1 MTRLAAAWLLAL
13 AATITA
19 GSAAATERIA
29 FLVAQSDT
37 YIVTKGA
44 KSIDLPHGTEV
55 RLFTPEDLA
64 APGPARDAV
73 TSSRIVV
80 VDVMIRELVD
90 FLFEHAP
97 PDGTRI
103 YALRGSRD
111 DASLQSRGFIFDDEV
126 QAYYSHFSSENVA
139 GLLALLARREI
150 DPATVVPPL
159 RQRPTLG
166 IHHPDAPQPF
176 DGIPGYLAWY
186 GSRSRFSPD
195 AAWIAI
201 MVYDTA
207 LAEGQV
213 EALDIIVRRLE
224 TAGHSV
230 VLCFGRSEDVLHEF
244 LLHDDIRTR
253 LDLVLA
259 FSLKFRSALGPK
271 VLAAVER
278 LGVPMINAIS
288 TYYGTVGEWRDDPR
302 GLAAAEVAWAVANPE
317 ISGLIEPS
325 VLSGKT
331 ETTDHATT
339 NRVFFTDV
347 VPDNLE
353 HLLTRIDGWLALRRK
368 SNADKKI
375 AILFYNNS
383 PGKQSI
389 GASYLN
395 VFESLETILARLSAE
410 GYRVD
415 SDVPLTREG
424 IRDLI
429 VRSARNVGNWAPG
442 ELEEMVRAGHV
453 VRLPIATYEEWFRA
467 LPDDYRDGVRE
478 QWGSAEDSDVMI
490 SGGQVLIPAI
500 RLGNIVLMPEPSRG
514 YSDDPLKLYHSPT
527 LYPHHQYTAAY
538 LWIGRVFGADARIH
552 LGTHGTHEWLPG
564 KQAGLSTSCPPEVL
578 GGGTPSIYPYIV
590 DDVGEGIQAK
600 RRGRAVVVDHLVPP
614 LRRSGM
620 HGELRTLAQQISQYR
635 AVAAMSGETAELKLD
650 GIRRAASEL
659 GILADLKLT
668 KVDAESLPV
677 IENYLVSVGADF
689 LPYGLHTFGR
699 SPEGKPLAE
708 TIEAIREQ
716 NPSEDRRK
724 LGLALRRSGGLELE
738 RLVAG
743 LAGRFVPAGRGND
756 PLRTPEALPT
766 GKNFYGFDP
775 DRLPSPEGFELGRRA
790 AEQLIANHIKKDGK
804 LPSKVALVL
813 WATET
818 IRNEGI
824 NESTALWLMGMR
836 PVWDK
841 AGRVTGTAVVP
852 GAELGRP
859 RVDVLLNPSGLY
871 RDLFPNLMELLDEA
885 VQRAAVQTDV
895 ENLIAAG
902 SAAVRER
909 LVARGVPPERADV
922 LSRLRIF
929 SERPGNYGNRVVE
942 VTGASGLWESD
953 TDVSKVYERHTG
965 YAYGAGEWGTPAR
978 ELLGDHLE
986 TVDTAV
992 HSISSALYGTMD
1004 NDDMFQFLGGLSL
1017 AVRNR
1022 SGRSPDTM
1030 ISLQRRDDEIQV
1042 EDIGRTI
1049 GRELHSRYL
1058 NPAWVEGMQGED
1070 YAGAREISNFVD
1082 YLWGWQVT
1090 VPDSVD
1096 DAHWNQTYEVYVED
1110 KFDLGIKRFLDEA
1123 NPWAFQSIAARMLE
1137 SARKDYWKADDSK
1150 KQRLAKEY
1158 VESVLAHGASCSD
1171 NTCANP
1177 LLHTEVIDIATPIL
1191 PPEVIERFRAELE
1204 KATHKTLEQ
1213 QRAELEQLRR
1223 ELLEGFD
1230 RETMPAKVDGYRME
1244 EIRPPA
1250 PPEPEP
1256 VPGARWWAAAAAAL
1270 ITALIV
1276 VGFWWSRRRR
1286 P

>member
-1 MTRLAAAWLLAL
+1 MMRRTAACLLILFVATAVGTAAAA
-13 AATITA
+13 
-19 GSAAATERIA
+19 ERIA

-37 YIVTKGA
+37 YVVTKGL
-44 KSIDLPHGTEV
+44 KSAGLPPGTEV
-55 RLFTPEDLA
+55 RVFTPEDLA
-64 APGPARDAV
+64 GPGPARDAV
-73 TSSRIVV
+73 AGSGIVV

-90 FLFEHAP
+90 YLLEHAQP
-97 PDGTRI
+97 AGQRI

-111 DASLQSRGFIFDDEV
+111 DAFLRGKGFVFDDDV
-126 QAYYSHFSSENVA
+126 QAYYDHFSSDNIA
-139 GLLALLARREI
+139 GLLALIARREI
-150 DPATVVPPL
+150 DPATKVPPP
-159 RQRPTLG
+159 RRKPTLG
-166 IHHPDAPQPF
+166 IRHPDARAPF
-176 DGIPGYLAWY
+176 AGVPEYLRWY
-186 GSRSRFSPD
+186 QARGGRPAG

-207 LAEGQV
+207 MTEGHV
-213 EALDIIVRRLE
+213 EALDTIVRRLE
-224 TAGHSV
+224 AAGHNV
-230 VLCFGRSEDVLHEF
+230 VPCFGTSEDVLHRL
-244 LLHDDIRTR
+244 LLHDDLRPR

-259 FSLKFRSALGPK
+259 FSLKFRSALGPE
-271 VLAAVER
+271 VLAAVAR
-278 LGVPMINAIS
+278 LDVPVINAIS
-288 TYYGTVGEWRDDPR
+288 TYYGTVEDWRADPR

-331 ETTDHATT
+331 ERKDHSTA
-339 NRVFFTDV
+339 NRVFYTEV
-347 VPDNLE
+347 VADNLE
-353 HLLTRIDGWLALRRK
+353 HLLTRIDGWANLRRK
-368 SNADKKI
+368 PAAEKKV

-383 PGKQSI
+383 PGKQGL

-395 VFESLETILARLSAE
+395 VFESLESILARLRAE

-415 SDVPLTREG
+415 GGEGLTREA

-429 VRSARNVGNWAPG
+429 VRSARNVGSWAPG
-442 ELEEMVRAGHV
+442 ELEELVAGGHV
-453 VRLPIATYEEWFRA
+453 ARLPLATYEEWFSA
-467 LPDDYRDGVRE
+467 LPDGYRDGVRE
-478 QWGSAEDSDVMI
+478 QWGSAADSDVMI
-490 SGGQVLIPAI
+490 AGGQVLIPAI
-500 RLGNIVLMPEPSRG
+500 RLGNVVLMPEPSRG
-514 YSDDPLKLYHSPT
+514 YSDDPRKLYHSPT
-527 LYPHHQYTAAY
+527 LFPHHQYTAAY
-538 LWIGRVFGADARIH
+538 LWIERIFGADARIH
-552 LGTHGTHEWLPG
+552 LGTHGTLEWLPG

-578 GGGTPSIYPYIV
+578 GGGTPSVYPYIV

-620 HGELRTLAQQISQYR
+620 HGELRDLAQQISQYR
-635 AVAAMSGETAELKLD
+635 AVAAMGGETAELKLES
-650 GIRRAASEL
+650 IRQAAGKL
-659 GILADLKLT
+659 GITGNLKLT
-668 KVDAESLPV
+668 KVDAGSLPA
-677 IENYLVSVGADF
+677 IENYLVQIGADF

-699 SPEGKPLAE
+699 SPEGEPLTE

-716 NPSEDRRK
+716 NPKEDRK
-724 LGLALRRSGGLELE
+724 ALRRALESSGGLELD

-756 PLRTPEALPT
+756 PLRAPESLPT

-775 DRLPSPEGFELGRRA
+775 DRLPSREGFELGRRA
-790 AEQLIANHIKKDGK
+790 AEQLIAAHLERDGTP
-804 LPSKVALVL
+804 PSKVALVL

-818 IRNEGI
+818 IRSEGI

-841 AGRVTGTAVVP
+841 GGRVTGTEVVP

-859 RVDVLLNPSGLY
+859 RVDVLINPSGLY
-871 RDLFPNLMELLDEA
+871 RDLFPNMMNLLDEA

-895 ENLIAAG
+895 ANLIAAG
-902 SAAVRER
+902 SAAIRER
-909 LVARGVPPERADV
+909 LVARGVPAERADA

-929 SERPGNYGNRVVE
+929 SEKPGNYGNRVVE
-942 VTGASGLWESD
+942 VTGASALWESD

-992 HSISSALYGTMD
+992 HSISSALYGTLD

-1022 SGRSPDTM
+1022 SGRAPDTV
-1030 ISLQRRDDEIQV
+1030 ISMQRRADEIQV
-1042 EDIGRTI
+1042 EDIGRVI

-1070 YAGAREISNFVD
+1070 YAGAREMSNFVD

-1090 VPDSVD
+1090 TPDAVD
-1096 DAHWNQTYEVYVED
+1096 DAQWDQTYEVYVED
-1110 KFDLGIKRFLDEA
+1110 KHGLGIKDFLDQA

-1137 SARKDYWKADDSK
+1137 SARKDYWKADDAK
-1150 KQRLAKEY
+1150 KERLATEY
-1158 VESVLAHGASCSD
+1158 VRSVLAHGASCSD

-1177 LLHTEVIDIATPIL
+1177 LLHAEVIDIATPL
-1191 PPEVIERFRAELE
+1191 LSPELIERFKAELE

-1213 QRAELEQLRR
+1213 QRAELEQLRK
-1223 ELLEGFD
+1223 ELREGFD
-1230 RETMPAKVDGYRME
+1230 RETMAAQVDGFRME

-1250 PPEPEP
+1250 PPPAEP

-1270 ITALIV
+1270 ICGLILL
-1276 VGFWWSRRRR
+1276 GFWRARKRR
-1286 P
+1286 